1 MSKRVFE
8 KMDSDGVKVK
18 KEKIEVCTLEDVV
31 SDMHATVHAVVVWVS
46 KVKNGGRFDAEV
58 SDGCSLMRV
67 VVFDERQ
74 GKVLEELV
82 GQAVVLKDCN
92 AQLST
97 YSQKMEIIVKSY
109 TVIEKSEMKFAIED
123 INTVGS
129 MFVSLIELND
139 LKEFDRATTKVKV
152 TNVGKSDVVGGGK
165 KMKQE
170 VTVGDKTGYARVTL
184 WESDVGKLGLG
195 YCYQLNRFVVRIF
208 MGRKYLSWPPNGAS
222 VYAIDDIGDVDET
235 SLDEEKTEILVAAKV
250 VGVYDMEKFYACIFC
265 KKGNV
270 NAGES
275 DTVGKCDN
283 CKATQAIC
291 KENEKISRKL
301 FLQCNGEKVSVRVNG
316 EMLEKISE
324 GKGLDATTLLFA
336 RPFDVK
342 YNEFHIVTSI
352 SRK

>member
-18 KEKIEVCTLEDVV
+18 KEKIEACTLEDVV

-129 MFVSLIELND
+129 MFVSLVQLND
-139 LKEFDRATTKVKV
+139 LKEFDRVTTKVKV
-152 TNVGKSDVVGGGK
+152 TNVGESDVVGGGK

-195 YCYQLNRFVVRIF
+195 VCYN
-208 MGRKYLSWPPNGAS
+208 
-222 VYAIDDIGDVDET
+222 
-235 SLDEEKTEILVAAKV
+235 
-250 VGVYDMEKFYACIFC
+250 
-265 KKGNV
+265 
-270 NAGES
+270 
-275 DTVGKCDN
+275 
-283 CKATQAIC
+283 
-291 KENEKISRKL
+291 
-301 FLQCNGEKVSVRVNG
+301 
-316 EMLEKISE
+316 
-324 GKGLDATTLLFA
+324 
-336 RPFDVK
+336 
-342 YNEFHIVTSI
+342 
-352 SRK
+352 